1 VRFTGALNDYSGSL
15 PPLLIAV
22 ALVGGYCEAGHAKAQ
37 DEFPVPDSP
46 AAPPTKIVIPP
57 EGEPGEPLV
66 ISGTIYQPD
75 GRTPAAGVTLY
86 VFHTD
91 ATGVYSPDQAEGKLP
106 KPRLQGWVRTK
117 ADGRYEFR
125 TIRPTAYPGG
135 DTPAHIHAG
144 VYGRGVRYWIND
156 YWFADDPLIT
166 SKQRKRVD
174 GPEGSGKVIVTLKR
188 DDKGIWRGTRDITL
202 KKVET
207 TPWSN
212 IRAVAK
218 STTS

>member
-1 VRFTGALNDYSGSL
+1 MRMPTASYRGRARFPGLHNDSIGSL
-15 PPLLIAV
+15 PALLIAV
-22 ALVGGYCEAGHAKAQ
+22 ALVGGCCGAGNAKAQ
-37 DEFPVPDSP
+37 DEFPVRDSP
-46 AAPPTKIVIPP
+46 AAPPAKIAIPP

-91 ATGVYSPDQAEGKLP
+91 AKGVYSPDQEEGKP
-106 KPRLQGWVRTK
+106 PRPRLQGWVRTG

-125 TIRPTAYPGG
+125 TIRPGSYPGG

-144 VYGRGVRYWIND
+144 VSGRGVRYWIND

-166 SKQRKRVD
+166 PKQRKRVD
-174 GPEGSGKVIVTLKR
+174 GPEGSGKVIVTLRR
-188 DDKGIWRGTRDITL
+188 DDKGVWRGTRDITL
-202 KKVET
+202 KKAET
-207 TPWSN
+207 TP
-212 IRAVAK
+212 
-218 STTS
+218 

>member
-1 VRFTGALNDYSGSL
+1 MPTASYRGRARLRRPLTGYSVSL
-15 PPLLIAV
+15 TALLIAV
-22 ALVGGYCEAGHAKAQ
+22 ALVGGSCGAGNAKAQ

-46 AAPPTKIVIPP
+46 AAPPAKIVIPRD
-57 EGEPGEPLV
+57 GEPGEPLV
-66 ISGTIYQPD
+66 IAGTIYQPD

-91 ATGVYSPDQAEGKLP
+91 AKGVYSADQEEGKPP

-166 SKQRKRVD
+166 AKQRKRVEL
-174 GPEGSGKVIVTLKR
+174 PEGSGKVIVTLKR
-188 DDKGIWRGTRDITL
+188 DDKGVWRGTRDITL
-202 KKVET
+202 KKAET
-207 TPWSN
+207 TP
-212 IRAVAK
+212 
-218 STTS
+218 